1 LETAARSCTTPP
13 GAADEAAPVPSAAE
27 LSAAGVA
34 PAVPACDAFDGLVAW
49 LLAPAVVESAAEE
62 PVAEEPV
69 ADEPA
74 SCASD
79 EEGSAAGV
87 VAALFFAPPEP
98 AVFRFDEEP
107 VWEEAPV
114 VVVLFDPPAG
124 ACVPAA
130 GVEAACFAGVC
141 VDDGAPWLRLPPT
154 GELVRE
160 RKKEPPPCESL
171 ARSAGDAFAS
181 EEELDGET
189 RAAIGMPTL
198 FIVMLAS

>member
-1 LETAARSCTTPP
+1 LETAARSWTTPP
-13 GAADEAAPVPSAAE
+13 GAADEAAPVPSAVE

-34 PAVPACDAFDGLVAW
+34 PAVSACDAFDGLVAW
-49 LLAPAVVESAAEE
+49 LLDPAVVESA
-62 PVAEEPV
+62 AEEPV

-74 SCASD
+74 SCASE

-107 VWEEAPV
+107 VGEEAPV
-114 VVVLFDPPAG
+114 VVVLADPPAG
-124 ACVPAA
+124 ACVAEV
-130 GVEAACFAGVC
+130 GVEAACLAGVC
-141 VDDGAPWLRLPPT
+141 VDDGAPWLRLPLA

-160 RKKEPPPCESL
+160 RKKEPSLCESL
-171 ARSAGDAFAS
+171 ARSAGDALAS
-181 EEELDGET
+181 EEELGGET
-189 RAAIGMPTL
+189 RAATGMPTL